1 MDGLGLF
8 GNWGHEAIESPVF
21 GDGLEAVARA
31 TLAAYI
37 GPNSPT
43 RQATSATDMAR
54 APAESTKFD
63 VPCATSAARRKHFTS
78 SARVRHA
85 SSIMWVQ
92 PTQEGVEGHKQ
103 AISTLSQ

>member
-1 MDGLGLF
+1 MRQ
-8 GNWGHEAIESPVF
+8 
-21 GDGLEAVARA
+21 VARA

-54 APAESTKFD
+54 APAKLTLFD

-78 SARVRHA
+78 SGRVRHA
-85 SSIMWVQ
+85 SSRIMMP
-92 PTQEGVEGHKQ
+92 PTQERVRDTAE
-103 AISTLSQ
+103 